1 MKKLRI
7 GVDIDSVVNDLSA
20 AVLEVYN
27 EDSGDNLT
35 ISDITDYMIEK
46 FVKPEY
52 KESFHKY
59 FVDKRVW
66 KRIKPINIKAVQW
79 LIDNHDVYFV
89 TATEIENLEP
99 KKRWL
104 LKHFTN
110 IDLRKRLVRLYDKQL
125 FSCDFLI
132 DDSIKNLNGTHDY
145 ISVCIDMPY
154 NQGFNNCLRFKTVQD
169 FVDLL
174 ICQEHP

>member
-1 MKKLRI
+1 MKKLLI

-46 FVKPEY
+46 F
-52 KESFHKY
+52 
-59 FVDKRVW
+59 
-66 KRIKPINIKAVQW
+66 
-79 LIDNHDVYFV
+79 
-89 TATEIENLEP
+89 
-99 KKRWL
+99 
-104 LKHFTN
+104 
-110 IDLRKRLVRLYDKQL
+110 
-125 FSCDFLI
+125 I

-169 FVDLL
+169 FVDLFFL
-174 ICQEHP
+174 EKTL

>member
-52 KESFHKY
+52 KESFHKI
-59 FVDKRVW
+59 F
-66 KRIKPINIKAVQW
+66 IFI
-79 LIDNHDVYFV
+79 
-89 TATEIENLEP
+89 
-99 KKRWL
+99 
-104 LKHFTN
+104 
-110 IDLRKRLVRLYDKQL
+110 
-125 FSCDFLI
+125 
-132 DDSIKNLNGTHDY
+132 
-145 ISVCIDMPY
+145 
-154 NQGFNNCLRFKTVQD
+154 
-169 FVDLL
+169 
-174 ICQEHP
+174 